1 MKLCG
6 RQPPNLEKKMMTDDT
21 TKTEQTYFEN
31 YYGRDLHLFNRNET
45 PSGTDADE
53 QHVESAEG

>member
-1 MKLCG
+1 VTPYQQAQALIA
-6 RQPPNLEKKMMTDDT
+6 LA
-21 TKTEQTYFEN
+21 EQTYLEN
-31 YYGRDLHLFNRNET
+31 YYGHNLHLFNRNET